1 MYATLPPPGLKNSS
15 TNIQCRCRQNWP
27 IEFFS
32 KIKPRKKKGA
42 SKKKERYKG
51 RLIRPKATPRYFFL
65 YFLFWYFVVFVV
77 LSPYTEWKRQIIEI
91 ITVILFVPGNKK
103 ALFRLENK
111 IFNSLGKCNVFCS
124 SMDCNQRKPFW
135 RSKMAII

>member
-1 MYATLPPPGLKNSS
+1 MITFSLAIFD
-15 TNIQCRCRQNWP
+15 TNIKDNDV
-27 IEFFS
+27 FS
-32 KIKPRKKKGA
+32 MSGQDLGMGKGLGPEIRGVLYGQKRHRA
-42 SKKKERYKG
+42 S
-51 RLIRPKATPRYFFL
+51 FFL
-65 YFLFWYFVVFVV
+65 VFFFWYFVVFVV